1 MNTPVAA
8 VAVGQQ
14 AAPRR
19 RPLLWQRLLLSD
31 YLVPAVT
38 IIYFAALLP
47 FVPELGSPDT
57 LLDILAAMMP
67 LLVVAIG
74 QTFVLIVAGIDLSA
88 PSVIALASVI
98 GASVMTGDGG
108 FVSGPLAIPAAL
120 LAFVAVGGIVGLF
133 NGACTARF
141 EMPSFIVTL
150 TTMMFG
156 AGAALW
162 YVALNTD
169 DGSSIGNLPDAF
181 IAIGQARV
189 HGVPVSLAVAAAVM
203 GLAHLTLKRTMLGAW
218 LYAIGL
224 NPRAAAV
231 SGVPVRRVVTIAFV
245 ISGVCA
251 AIASVL
257 YTGRLETGSPVMG
270 QRILL
275 DVIGAAVIGGVSLFG
290 GKGSV
295 VQTLFGVIFL
305 SVIDKGLE
313 LLGLDLASVF
323 AIKGGVILLA
333 AVLDALRHRLLLRG
347 TW

>member
-1 MNTPVAA
+1 MTAA
-8 VAVGQQ
+8 VAVGPP
-14 AAPRR
+14 AAAARR
-19 RPLLWQRLLLSD
+19 RVVWWQRLLLSD

-38 IIYFAALLP
+38 VIYFVALLP
-47 FVPELGSPDT
+47 FVPELAAPDT
-57 LLDILAAMMP
+57 LLDILAAMVP

-88 PSVIALASVI
+88 PSVIALASVV

-108 FVSGPLAIPAAL
+108 FVTGALAIPAAL
-120 LAFVAVGGIVGLF
+120 LAFLLVGGVVGLF
-133 NGACTARF
+133 NGACTSRF
-141 EMPSFIVTL
+141 GMPAFIVTL
-150 TTMMFG
+150 TTTMFCG
-156 AGAALW
+156 GAALW
-162 YVALNTD
+162 YTALNTD

-181 IAIGQARV
+181 IAIGQARLG
-189 HGVPVSLAVAAAVM
+189 GVPASLAVAVVVM
-203 GLAHLTLKRTMLGAW
+203 GLAHLALTRTVLGAW

-224 NPRAAAV
+224 NPRAAAI

-245 ISGVCA
+245 ISGLCA

-290 GKGSV
+290 GRGSV

-323 AIKGGVILLA
+323 AIKGGVILSA
-333 AVLDALRHRLLLRG
+333 AVLDALRHRLLQRG
-347 TW
+347 